1 MKKYFI
7 SVFLVLLLVTGC
19 KSVPKLDNGQEIVVN
34 LNEGGISVDDL
45 YSELKEKYA
54 LNILLDMIDTKI
66 LNEKYDET
74 DEEKNYIT
82 LQKQNDET
90 YYNIL
95 YKNQYSTY
103 QQYLKARYS
112 ISTTEELDNIFR
124 LSYRRNEAIKDY
136 IKEHLTDSEI
146 KDYYE
151 NSFIADI
158 EARHI
163 LITADYTDNATDEE
177 KTEAENK
184 ALETAKEVIK
194 KLDEGEDFA
203 TLAKEYS
210 KDSSSENGG
219 SVGRFGSGDMEIEF
233 EEAAYKLKV
242 NEYTKEPVKTKYGYH
257 IIMKTKEY
265 EKDSLDDAKDEI
277 KDTLVSQKMQEDSEL
292 GYKTL
297 IDIRD
302 DSDISIKDSTLSSQY
317 DNYKYNY
324 SK

>member
-1 MKKYFI
+1 MKKYLIF
-7 SVFLVLLLVTGC
+7 SLTVLILITGC
-19 KSVPKLDNGQEIVVN
+19 KSVPKLEDGKEMVVN
-34 LNEGGISVDDL
+34 LSEGGISVDDL
-45 YSELKEKYA
+45 YNEMKEKYA
-54 LNILLDMIDTKI
+54 LNIMLDMIDTKI
-66 LNEKYDET
+66 LDKKYDET
-74 DEEKNYIT
+74 DAEKEYIS
-82 LQKQNDET
+82 LQKQSDES

-95 YKNQYSTY
+95 YKSQYSTY
-103 QQYLKARYS
+103 EQYLKARYG
-112 ISTTEELDNIFR
+112 ISTISELEDIFR

-136 IKEHLTDSEI
+136 LKDKLSDNDV

-158 EARHI
+158 EASHI
-163 LITADYTDNATDEE
+163 LITAEYSDNATEEE

-194 KLDEGEDFA
+194 KLDEGSDFA

-219 SVGRFGSGDMEIEF
+219 SVGRFGSGDMEKEF
-233 EEAAYKLKV
+233 EEAAYKLKL
-242 NEYTKEPVKTKYGYH
+242 NEYTKEPVKTRYGYH

-265 EKDSLDDAKDEI
+265 EKEPLDDVKDEI
-277 KDTLVSQKMQEDSEL
+277 KDTLVDQQLQEDSDL
-292 GYKTL
+292 GVKTL

>member
-1 MKKYFI
+1 MKKYLI
-7 SVFLVLLLVTGC
+7 STLIVLFLVTGC
-19 KSVPKLDNGQEIVVN
+19 KSIPKLENGKEMVVN
-34 LNEGGISVDDL
+34 LTEGGISVDDL
-45 YSELKEKYA
+45 YDEMKERYA
-54 LNILLDMIDTKI
+54 LNILLDMIDNKI
-66 LNEKYDET
+66 LEEKYDET
-74 DEEKNYIT
+74 DDEKSYIT
-82 LQKQNDET
+82 LQKQSDES

-95 YKNQYSTY
+95 YKSQYPTY
-103 QQYLKARYS
+103 EQYLKVRYG
-112 ISTTEELDNIFR
+112 ISTSNELDDIFR

-136 IKEHLTDSEI
+136 LKEHLSDSEI

-158 EARHI
+158 EASHI
-163 LITADYTDNATDEE
+163 LITADYSDNATEEE

-194 KLDEGEDFA
+194 KLDEGGDFA
-203 TLAKEYS
+203 QLAKEYS

-219 SVGRFGSGDMEIEF
+219 SVGRFGSGDMEKEF
-233 EEAAYKLKV
+233 ETAAYNLKV
-242 NEYTKEPVKTKYGYH
+242 NEYTKEPVKTRYGYH
-257 IIMKTKEY
+257 IILKTKEY
-265 EKDSLDDAKDEI
+265 EKDPLDDVKEEI
-277 KDTLVSQKMQEDSEL
+277 KDTIVDQKLQEESDL

-302 DSDISIKDSTLSSQY
+302 NSDISIKDSTLSSQY